1 MPKTDYFF
9 IDESGDIGTG
19 EGDSS
24 KYYAELV
31 LHITDESIPD
41 ILKHVV
47 NWRYIRGFSREM
59 KVLRH
64 MKDIEIFLAPLAD
77 MRKQN
82 VINCSAVYLSK
93 KDYTGPYL
101 KTTSPRG
108 HSPILFRNFVHRQLL
123 EFHFSNHAAATSN
136 LELIFDRFDMSSEAV
151 SNLNT
156 YLNGNLRLPYFR
168 YITHADSKYTD
179 FLQIASQLVNCI
191 KDIISRTTKEENT
204 ISNFVSLKDI
214 TNIHK

>member
-1 MPKTDYFF
+1 MPKIDYFF
-9 IDESGDIGTG
+9 IDESGDLGTG

-31 LHITDESIPD
+31 LHITDKSIPE
-41 ILKHVV
+41 IVKHVV
-47 NWRYIRGFSREM
+47 NWRYIKRFNREM
-59 KVLRH
+59 KVLGD
-64 MKDIEIFLAPLAD
+64 MKDIEIFLAPLAE
-77 MRKQN
+77 MRQQN
-82 VINCSAVYLSK
+82 VINCSAVYLLK

-108 HSPILFRNFVHRQLL
+108 QDPIQFRNFVHRQLL
-123 EFHFSNHAAATSN
+123 EFHFSNYIAATSN
-136 LELIFDRFDMSSEAV
+136 LELIFDRFDMSSQAI
-151 SNLNT
+151 SNLT
-156 YLNGNLRLPYFR
+156 DYLNGNFRLPAFK

-191 KDIISRTTKEENT
+191 KDIIPKTPKEENT
-204 ISNFVSLKDI
+204 ISKFISLKDI

>member
-1 MPKTDYFF
+1 MPKIDYLF
-9 IDESGDIGTG
+9 IDESGDSGTG

-24 KYYAELV
+24 DYYAELV
-31 LHITDESIPD
+31 LHITDKSIPD
-41 ILKHVV
+41 IVKHVV
-47 NWRYIRGFSREM
+47 NWRYIKGFNREM

-64 MKDIEIFLAPLAD
+64 MKDIEIFLSPLAK
-77 MRKQN
+77 MKEQN
-82 VINCSAVYLSK
+82 VINCSAVYLLK

-108 HSPILFRNFVHRQLL
+108 QNPILFRNFVHRQLL
-123 EFHFSNHAAATSN
+123 EFHFLNYTAATSN
-136 LELIFDRFDMSSEAV
+136 LELIFDRFEMSSEAV

-156 YLNGNLRLPYFR
+156 YLNGNLRLPHFK

-179 FLQIASQLVNCI
+179 FLQIASQLVNCV
-191 KDIISRTTKEENT
+191 KDIISETAKQENT
-204 ISNFVSLKDI
+204 ICNFISLKDI